1 MDQNTQVRLDN
12 IDHNFRQMTA
22 LMEQMRREQPS
33 IDASPLVGAAF
44 EKIAGQVD
52 VVDYSTA
59 CSMIDAAISHLD
71 EGLPNGQVV
80 RCSVAMTLL
89 LTGVTLL
96 NRWMSLKGYCT
107 HGEDLSNLMNGVT
120 TAGAE
125 LRIPATLIDSRIPEA
140 RKLISGQHLE
150 VKEEGNG
157 IENFVVTSCRSV
169 ESAKSSGLSL
179 MQMTYQIFGVGS
191 GPEPRPKEIVQTKV
205 VSHHEVHNKDTE
217 SKA

>member
-1 MDQNTQVRLDN
+1 MNQNTQVRLDN

-33 IDASPLVGAAF
+33 IDAKPLMGEAF
-44 EKIAGQVD
+44 EKIAEQVD

-107 HGEDLSNLMNGVT
+107 HGEDLSNLMSGVT
-120 TAGAE
+120 TTGAE
-125 LRIPATLIDSRIPEA
+125 LLVPAALIDSRIPEA

-150 VKEEGNG
+150 VRQDSEGA
-157 IENFVVTSCRSV
+157 ENIVVTSCRTV
-169 ESAKSSGLSL
+169 ENATSSGLSL
-179 MQMTYQIFGVGS
+179 MQMTYQIVGVGA
-191 GPEPRPKEIVQTKV
+191 GPEPRPQEIVQTKV
-205 VSHHEVHNKDTE
+205 VSHHEVHSAKEDF
-217 SKA
+217 KP